1 MDCAEVEVLV
11 KQFDK
16 DVVDPAVQQEFYD
29 RMKSISLRC
38 SESMSEFASKIVGRS
53 VDLLCHQPPCDF
65 EVISIR
71 SIARGEATPYSD
83 LKYIFLIAQKTH
95 ETMPFFELLAFT
107 AYFIIG
113 YLGETKLSYMAI
125 EELRSWFEDKSK
137 NVFQNR
143 RVVRGSWKHTN
154 W

>member
-11 KQFDK
+11 KQSDK

-53 VDLLCHQPPCDF
+53 VHLLCHQPPCDF
-65 EVISIR
+65 EVIAIG

-83 LKYIFLIAQKTH
+83 LEYIFLSA
-95 ETMPFFELLAFT
+95 
-107 AYFIIG
+107 
-113 YLGETKLSYMAI
+113 
-125 EELRSWFEDKSK
+125 
-137 NVFQNR
+137 
-143 RVVRGSWKHTN
+143 
-154 W
+154 